1 MKTLFH
7 VILGLFFALF
17 ATSCT
22 ANSASQLTVEQK
34 TIIHLMLSQTS
45 EVTIHRM
52 RGATENTL
60 FLHKDG
66 HKEAVYDA
74 NGKLVQDGIN
84 DGSYNYEHP
93 ENNPFGHY
101 VKDIEPWI
109 MWGASPNDPTTTPER
124 TYAYMGDLEGGIRDA
139 RKMWPEVSTGNYTTA
154 LQQTD
159 FPKAWIKILK
169 HPGTDTLF
177 GLVKGDL
184 EYTDDNV
191 IKTMKALNAAFDDV
205 Y

>member
-1 MKTLFH
+1 MKILFH
-7 VILGLFFALF
+7 LILALF
-17 ATSCT
+17 AVSCT

-34 TIIHLMLSQTS
+34 AIIHLILSQTS
-45 EVTIHRM
+45 ELNIHRM
-52 RGATENTL
+52 RGATENRVYV
-60 FLHKDG
+60 HKDG

-101 VKDIEPWI
+101 IKDIEPWLR
-109 MWGASPNDPTTTPER
+109 WGASPNDPTTIPER

-139 RKMWPEVSTGNYTTA
+139 REMWPEISTENYTKA
-154 LQQTD
+154 LQQSD
-159 FPKAWIKILK
+159 FPKTWVKILK
-169 HPGTDTLF
+169 QPGTHDLF
-177 GLVKGDL
+177 SLVKGDL